1 MAGAEW
7 LNRYVSIEKEASG
20 TGFGQEPSGTQIFGE
35 VDDES
40 FKQTFDLLTRSDMSR
55 QVASKAVTNTKYG
68 EGSINFAV
76 QPDDFMGNILKAF
89 LPASAENEFWDDVGV
104 GTDGFGY
111 ATGQGSLVTAAIND
125 RVYKAGYWEV
135 INAQQDA
142 LALAYAA
149 NNGTLKLDA
158 STASWATYAGLTVGT
173 TYDGVV
179 HLGYGVVGKPGGG
192 ADSTT
197 GFYFSYSGIGNNS
210 DAANQTLTGVKEYQV
225 YTAPTNITPA
235 SFSVEITNGEIP
247 LDTPIVQFRNHV
259 DGIIPGR
266 PYFYITE
273 PMARVL
279 TSNVASEVGKNAIEM
294 VANVY
299 VCAATTLS
307 PESGIAKQD
316 LSDYKPAGT
325 YGITGTAAT
334 NSTEAATIAAVLGGP
349 NKHVF
354 QEPVSAADIYPS
366 YTLRVGREAK
376 EHTFTGMVATR
387 LSLSANLNEY
397 VMASCDWLGQAE
409 KAPDEIQTGVSFS
422 GNDVDALHFSGAEL
436 YVDGSLST
444 STKVQSITLEININ
458 RDIDSA
464 YAVGSNTIQ
473 RIPPSRTREITG
485 TMEFNEIT
493 YADTTGMKGE
503 PTYKELAIE
512 DAVHKLHGGAGRPAL
527 KLKFQD
533 ALDADNME
541 ITLFNVRFEA
551 PEASVSGRDPARM
564 TVGFQAFYDSK
575 LTGANKAIVVK
586 MKGSNL
592 STTTY

>member
-7 LNRYVSIEKEASG
+7 LNRYVSIEKEVN
-20 TGFGQEPSGTQIFGE
+20 GFGQEPSGTQIFGE

-89 LPASAENEFWDDVGV
+89 LPASAENEFWDDVSV

-111 ATGQGSLVTAAIND
+111 ATGQGSLVTAAING

-142 LALAYAA
+142 LALEFAA
-149 NNGTLKLDA
+149 SATVLRLDA
-158 STASWATYAGLTVGT
+158 STTGWATYAGLTVGQV
-173 TYDGVV
+173 YDGIT

-192 ADSTT
+192 ANATT

-210 DAANQTLTGVKEYQV
+210 DAANRTLTGVVEYNA
-225 YTAPTNITPA
+225 YTAPTNTTPA
-235 SFSVEITNGEIP
+235 SFASHLTFGTIP
-247 LDTPIVQFRNHV
+247 VDTPVVQFRNHV
-259 DGIIPGR
+259 DGIIPGQ

-279 TSNVASEVGKNAIEM
+279 TSSVATSELGKNAIEM
-294 VANVY
+294 TSSVY
-299 VCAATTLS
+299 ALTTTALT

-316 LSDYKPAGT
+316 LSDYKPTGT
-325 YGITGTAAT
+325 YGITGTATT

-354 QEPVSAADIYPS
+354 QEPVSAADVYPS

-409 KAPDEIQTGVSFS
+409 KAPDDIQTGVSFS

-444 STKVQSITLEININ
+444 STKIQSISLEININ

-512 DAVHKLHGGAGRPAL
+512 DEVHKLHGGAGRPAL
-527 KLKFQD
+527 ILKFQD

-592 STTTY
+592 SLTGY